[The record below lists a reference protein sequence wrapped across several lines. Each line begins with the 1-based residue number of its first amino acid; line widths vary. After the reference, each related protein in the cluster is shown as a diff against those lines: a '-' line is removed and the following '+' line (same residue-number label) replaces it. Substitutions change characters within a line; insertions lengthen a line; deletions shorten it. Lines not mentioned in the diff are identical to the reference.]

1 MTETRQSPNADPEV
15 KFNSPSDI
23 VDHSTWPSP
32 QKRKALESWLFTVR
46 ARLDAVSE
54 GMTTHPG
61 GTYTKDVGLARDI
74 EKAIDELPAASETGG
89 TVRQK

>member
-1 MTETRQSPNADPEV
+1 MTETMPTPVADPEV
-15 KFNSPSDI
+15 KFISPSEI
-23 VDHSTWPSP
+23 VEHATWSSP

-61 GTYTKDVGLARDI
+61 GTYTKDVELARAI
-74 EKAIDELPAASETGG
+74 EKAIDELPATSETGG